1 MTQKRI
7 RELGQIAAHLYN
19 DVLDNMGT
27 HKYGHVS
34 GGIEEVIVLS
44 ELVAIMQRDLHDWTI
59 DELRNKDELMNKE
72 EK

>member
-7 RELGQIAAHLYN
+7 RELRQIAAHLYN

-27 HKYGHVS
+27 HKHGHVS
-34 GGIEEVIVLS
+34 AGIEEVIVLS
-44 ELVAIMQRDLHDWTI
+44 ELVAKMQLDLHDWTI
-59 DELRNKDELMNKE
+59 DELMNKE